1 MKSAHECLNVE
12 LKKTVNLSKT
22 DFSMKANLPTAEPKM
37 LGNWEEDKL
46 YHDSQSANGLG
57 DQRV

>member
-1 MKSAHECLNVE
+1 MSALTVG

-37 LGNWEEDKL
+37 LANWEEDKL